1 MSEERAP
8 GGPNIALAAQLSDAL
23 YGAYHT
29 FLEAHPG
36 EVSPATATDGVLAA
50 TAKLLIIVHGHANP
64 DEEELVSWDV
74 YKDACVADLAR
85 LLSEPQS
92 PGGGMS

>member
-1 MSEERAP
+1 MSEERAAH
-8 GGPNIALAAQLSDAL
+8 GPNIVLAEQLSDAL
-23 YGAYHT
+23 YMAYHA
-29 FLEAHPG
+29 FVEAHPG
-36 EVSPATATDGVLAA
+36 EVSPATATTGVLAA

-85 LLSEPQS
+85 LLSEPQN
-92 PGGGMS
+92 PGGGTS

>member
-1 MSEERAP
+1 MSEERAA
-8 GGPNIALAAQLSDAL
+8 GGPNVVLTDQLIDAL
-23 YGAYHT
+23 HQAYQA

-36 EVSPATATDGVLAA
+36 EVSPATATNGVLAA

-85 LLSEPQS
+85 LLSEPQH
-92 PGGGMS
+92 PGGGTR